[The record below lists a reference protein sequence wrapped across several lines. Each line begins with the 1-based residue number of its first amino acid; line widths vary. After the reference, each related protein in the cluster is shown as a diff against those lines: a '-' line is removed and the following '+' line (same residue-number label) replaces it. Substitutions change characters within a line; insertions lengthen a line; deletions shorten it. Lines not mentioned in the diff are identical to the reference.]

1 MIINQ
6 FGRRN
11 LVHYARAEL
20 ALKLEELFHK
30 KAKENQSNNFESFE
44 SLVEKQT
51 PICQNSDKLVSIN
64 SPVSAVPETVDYD
77 EETALTRFEND
88 YANSIKSGCQ
98 NSDKV
103 NLEC

>member
-11 LVHYARAEL
+11 LVHYVRAEL

-30 KAKENQSNNFESFE
+30 KATDNLN
-44 SLVEKQT
+44 VAEK
-51 PICQNSDKLVSIN
+51 
-64 SPVSAVPETVDYD
+64 
-77 EETALTRFEND
+77 TALTRFEND